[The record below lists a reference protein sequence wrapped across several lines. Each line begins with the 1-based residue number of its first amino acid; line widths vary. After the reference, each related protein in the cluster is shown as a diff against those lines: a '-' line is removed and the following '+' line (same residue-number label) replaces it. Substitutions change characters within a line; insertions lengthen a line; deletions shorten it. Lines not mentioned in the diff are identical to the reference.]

1 LFKYTPAQHVKHAE
15 SRGSGGM
22 PPPPEKFLKVNAK
35 MLQFYAVLVKKY
47 AYIWHAILAAYNI
60 LAMYSY
66 LR

>member
-1 LFKYTPAQHVKHAE
+1 LKYKLGQHAKHAE
-15 SRGSGGM
+15 SRGVWGHA
-22 PPPPEKFLKVNAK
+22 PPQKILNAK
-35 MLQFYAVLVKKY
+35 MLQFWQKKY

>member
-1 LFKYTPAQHVKHAE
+1 LKYTPAIH
-15 SRGSGGM
+15 GGLGAC
-22 PPPPEKFLKVNAK
+22 PPPRKFLKMNVK

-47 AYIWHAILAAYNI
+47 AYILHAILAAHNI